1 MIRCDAPGLAF
12 LLTMLA
18 PMQLGACGPP
28 NPLGLAPLE
37 SSTPAPL
44 ARDLAYAYDD
54 N

>member
-1 MIRCDAPGLAF
+1 MPGLSVLTTLLAF
-12 LLTMLA
+12 
-18 PMQLGACGPP
+18 MQLGACGPP

-37 SSTPAPL
+37 SLTPAPL